1 MRVQFQMSGGIG
13 YFPGLAAP
21 RTIEVASLD
30 RATQQELTTLLE
42 QTNFFN
48 LPAHTPSHPGS
59 ADHHTY
65 QITIEDG
72 TRRHTVTLSDPV
84 PLGPLRHLIEVLR
97 TAATGDER

>member
-1 MRVQFQMSGGIG
+1 MSGGIG

-21 RTIEVASLD
+21 RTIDVGALD
-30 RATQQELTTLLE
+30 SATQQQLTNLVQETD
-42 QTNFFN
+42 FFN
-48 LPAHTPSHPGS
+48 LPAHTPSQPGS

-72 TRRHTVTLSDPV
+72 ARRHTVTLSDPL

-97 TAATGDER
+97 TAAS